1 MNIKITQYE
10 SHVDFNSKGKIKCL
24 SIEYSGKMSID
35 INVDVKKVI
44 MLDNKINIYFDKNTK
59 LNGTLFT
66 YKGSMNIKKA
76 TCWGVHGQSTVS
88 IKLSDST
95 FQRVTDKWGQTHTNT
110 WESYDS
116 KIGALG
122 ETRRELFYNYKGI
135 RIKKTP
141 KFSRGK

>member
-10 SHVDFNSKGKIKCL
+10 NHVDFNSKGMIKCL
-24 SIEYSGKMSID
+24 SIEYSGRMSID
-35 INVDVKKVI
+35 INVDAKKIV
-44 MLDNKINIYFDKNTK
+44 MLENFIHIYFNKNTK

-95 FQRVTDKWGQTHTNT
+95 FQRVTDKWNLSSDK

-116 KIGALG
+116 KISALG
-122 ETRRELFYNYKGI
+122 ETRRELVYNYKGI
-135 RIKKTP
+135 KIRKTP
-141 KFSRGK
+141 KVIRK